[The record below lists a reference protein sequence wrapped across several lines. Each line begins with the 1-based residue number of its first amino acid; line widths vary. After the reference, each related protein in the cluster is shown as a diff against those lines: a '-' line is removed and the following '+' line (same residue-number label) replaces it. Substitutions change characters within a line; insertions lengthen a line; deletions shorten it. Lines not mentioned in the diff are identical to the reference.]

1 MTSEQVEA
9 FLAQAGLDAGAVGA
23 AERLLLPE
31 PQVDEAR
38 TARTGAGFA
47 AGGLDAGLLHVR
59 SDGLNAAGIEA
70 RFDEDART
78 LVLSAR
84 EDLAF
89 GLADRQVGTRF
100 HVPADRPSAFGL
112 WSAAGP
118 LAIGSIDARAIEL
131 RVVHA
136 WPSPSGLKDSGVQI
150 DSGVEMHA
158 NDSGVEP
165 RPNDSGVGLHSGVVR
180 PPSRW
185 TETLAAG
192 RIARAIEPGATQA
205 ATIAM
210 RRWPRT
216 LTADQRA
223 LIERFAIVQV
233 RGIAARLD
241 RLQTHFGP
249 ADASLDLAWQA
260 LCWDRDDVE
269 GIRVLLREARAGE
282 ALTSALRA
290 VDEAGRAV
298 RFSWPSD
305 IDVHDERLQ
314 RISEAD
320 PGAWWGSTRRQ
331 VVWL

>member
-59 SDGLNAAGIEA
+59 SDGLSAAGIEA

-136 WPSPSGLKDSGVQI
+136 WPSPSVLNDSGVQI
-150 DSGVEMHA
+150 DSGVEMRR

-180 PPSRW
+180 QRSRW
-185 TETLAAG
+185 AETLAAG

-205 ATIAM
+205 ATIAA

-216 LTADQRA
+216 LTADQRT
-223 LIERFAIVQV
+223 LIQRFAVVQV
-233 RGIAARLD
+233 RDIAARLD

-249 ADASLDLAWQA
+249 ADASLDLTWQA
-260 LCWDRDDVE
+260 LCWDRDDVD
-269 GIRVLLREARAGE
+269 GIRVLLREAGAGE

-290 VDEAGRAV
+290 LDETGRAV

-305 IDVHDERLQ
+305 VDVHDERLQ

-331 VVWL
+331 VAWL

>member
-59 SDGLNAAGIEA
+59 SDGLSATGIEA

-180 PPSRW
+180 QRSRW
-185 TETLAAG
+185 ADTLAAG